1 MPDRIVLPLQSTS
14 HDTWVQKY
22 QLKDQHGVAQE
33 PDVDASK
40 DRVSKNLAQLEKR
53 QYRKGWEKQFRETM
67 EYCIPAGR
75 IMSNTGAGDLKAKT
89 SLINCVVS
97 NTIDDSMESIL
108 TMLHEA
114 GITLKAGCGIGY
126 EFSTLRPKG
135 AHVAGAG
142 ASTSGPLSFMD
153 IYDAMC
159 STISSAG
166 GRRGAQM
173 ATFDISHPD
182 VVEFVK
188 VKREDG
194 RLRKFNLS
202 LLITEKF
209 LEAVKNDQLWVFE
222 WAGVPHGTPIRA
234 VELWDLI
241 MKSTYEFA
249 EPGILLIDRIN
260 NLNNLW
266 FCENIRAT
274 NPCVTGDT
282 LIAVA
287 GRGPVPIKQ
296 LAEEGED
303 VPVYCQDPKTG
314 ETLVRMGRNP
324 RKTGIGHKVYRVTL
338 DDGTSFKGNANHG
351 IPLRETGVKTKIKEL
366 KAGDSL
372 IPFTMRQSTNGEV
385 HAKSVDGYE
394 LEYHLMLDCKYG
406 TKLDFGRGTGKI
418 HGHHM
423 DGDHF
428 NNDMDN
434 LEAIRHADHGSH
446 HLTENNPMQTWW
458 PNASRK
464 ERAAYRKS
472 MSEAKSGSGN
482 GMYGLQHS
490 KKTKKLIGRKTSER
504 FAGDSV
510 FAAKHRK
517 AVTKAMRKPET
528 RALLSK
534 IKTKEREIV
543 ELVCD
548 WCQEPYELEVIVGTD
563 VTRKFCGLACT
574 SAYGSA
580 CSSNRIVSDKERLAK
595 SKASSVF
602 AATRKGRAA
611 KRSAARVGAMN
622 TALKCGSM
630 MLHLGHKI
638 SIRTWDSLKPVLQE
652 AGIKRVSTAAW
663 INAQWDG
670 DWKQFIRE
678 CKSYNHKV
686 VSVEYVGREDVYNLT
701 VDDVHTYSIV
711 TGTWEDNGKT
721 FWSGICSSN
730 CGEQP
735 LPPAG
740 SCNLGSVLLP
750 NFVRNPFQHNA
761 TFDFAALR
769 YHAKVFSRLL
779 DNVCAISGLPLA
791 SQELEIL
798 SKRRH
803 GMGIM
808 GLGSTMTM
816 LHMSYGDHASVQFT
830 EQVMRTLAIASYEA
844 GYELAK
850 EKGEAPILKQKFEAS
865 ALNAS
870 SGRFNQNWQR
880 LQARKSSY
888 SGRELML
895 MSHFFDRWYDD
906 EEAASVLRG
915 MEKYGSRYTHA
926 VSIAPAGTISMSF
939 GNSCSNGVEPTFSHY
954 YVRNK
959 IKEGSKAKE
968 AVPVYSYEF
977 LLYKH
982 LVENGKIKHVNSPKV
997 RALMIQKGLDENTLD
1012 PAHMPEKFS
1021 TADSVTP
1028 DQHIAVQE
1036 AAQLW
1041 TDSSISKTINVPTNM
1056 PFDDFKDVYRK
1067 GTEAQLKGLTT
1078 FRFNPDVF
1086 QGVLVRPEDLKNTT
1100 YKFVQEDGAVVEV
1113 SGDTMIQYEGGTYTA
1128 ANLFDA
1134 HKENFYGKL

>member
-1 MPDRIVLPLQSTS
+1 MTPNAKVMTMTDRIVLPLQSTS

-33 PDVDASK
+33 PDVDSSK
-40 DRVSKNLAQLEKR
+40 VRVARTLAQLEKR
-53 QYRKGWEKQFRETM
+53 QYRKGWEKQFRETL

-97 NTIDDSMESIL
+97 NTVEDSMESIL

-173 ATFDISHPD
+173 ATFDVSHPD

-202 LLITEKF
+202 LLITDKF
-209 LEAVKNDQLWVFE
+209 LEALRNDQLWVFE
-222 WAGVPHGTPIRA
+222 WAGVPYGTPIRA

-241 MKSTYEFA
+241 MRSTYEYA

-282 LIAVA
+282 LILTNRGYKRIDSLVDKLTTIWNGHEWSDVTPKVTGRRQKILEVTFSTGAMVPCTPYHGFHLEDGTTVEAQDLVVGDKLERWEFPVIEGKKELSTKRAYTQGFYSGDGSRNHNEIWLYEEKISLSKFMSISKLDDYTSSGTNNRLRARVAFPVKSKTWVPSVKYTIKTRLDWLAGLLDSDGCYQPGAGFTIWSVDFTFLDKVRHMLHSLGVSAVVSLGKKA
-287 GRGPVPIKQ
+287 GTTSMPDGRGGY
-296 LAEEGED
+296 ADYES
-303 VPVYCQDPKTG
+303 QDSYRLIISKYSAFKLLELGLDTHKTIP
-314 ETLVRMGRNP
+314 T
-324 RKTGIGHKVYRVTL
+324 
-338 DDGTSFKGNANHG
+338 DD
-351 IPLRETGVKTKIKEL
+351 
-366 KAGDSL
+366 
-372 IPFTMRQSTNGEV
+372 
-385 HAKSVDGYE
+385 
-394 LEYHLMLDCKYG
+394 
-406 TKLDFGRGTGKI
+406 
-418 HGHHM
+418 
-423 DGDHF
+423 
-428 NNDMDN
+428 
-434 LEAIRHADHGSH
+434 
-446 HLTENNPMQTWW
+446 
-458 PNASRK
+458 
-464 ERAAYRKS
+464 
-472 MSEAKSGSGN
+472 
-482 GMYGLQHS
+482 
-490 KKTKKLIGRKTSER
+490 
-504 FAGDSV
+504 
-510 FAAKHRK
+510 
-517 AVTKAMRKPET
+517 
-528 RALLSK
+528 
-534 IKTKEREIV
+534 
-543 ELVCD
+543 
-548 WCQEPYELEVIVGTD
+548 EPQ
-563 VTRKFCGLACT
+563 
-574 SAYGSA
+574 
-580 CSSNRIVSDKERLAK
+580 
-595 SKASSVF
+595 
-602 AATRKGRAA
+602 
-611 KRSAARVGAMN
+611 RSAARFVCV
-622 TALKCGSM
+622 T
-630 MLHLGHKI
+630 
-638 SIRTWDSLKPVLQE
+638 
-652 AGIKRVSTAAW
+652 
-663 INAQWDG
+663 
-670 DWKQFIRE
+670 
-678 CKSYNHKV
+678 
-686 VSVEYVGREDVYNLT
+686 
-701 VDDVHTYSIV
+701 SIV
-711 TGTWEDNGKT
+711 EREGLADKVYCFNEPKRHTGIFNGIMT
-721 FWSGICSSN
+721 SQ

-735 LPPAG
+735 LPPSG

-791 SQELEIL
+791 SQESEIL

-808 GLGSTMTM
+808 GLGSAMTM

-830 EQVMRTLAIASYEA
+830 EQVMRTLAIAGYEA

-850 EKGEAPILKQKFEAS
+850 EKGEAPILKQKFESS
-865 ALNAS
+865 ALNS
-870 SGRFNQNWQR
+870 GNGRFNKKWQQ
-880 LQARKSSY
+880 LQTRKSSY
-888 SGRELML
+888 TGRELML
-895 MSHFFDRWYDD
+895 MSHFFDPWYDD
-906 EEAASVLRG
+906 DEGSSVLRG
-915 MEKYGSRYTHA
+915 IEKYGSRYTHA
-926 VSIAPAGTISMSF
+926 VSVAPAGTISLSF
-939 GNSCSNGVEPTFSHY
+939 GNNCSNGVEPTFSHY

-968 AVPVYSYEF
+968 AVSVYSYEF

-982 LVENGKIKHVNSPKV
+982 LVETGKVKHVNSPKV
-997 RALMIQKGLDENTLD
+997 RAHMIQKGLDENTLD

-1036 AAQLW
+1036 AAQKW

-1056 PFDDFKDVYRK
+1056 TFDDFKDVYRK
-1067 GTEAQLKGLTT
+1067 GTDAQLKGLTT

-1086 QGVLVRPEDLKNTT
+1086 QGVLVRPEDLKNTM
-1100 YKFVQEDGAVVEV
+1100 YKFTSEDGSVTEV
-1113 SGDTMIQYEGGTYTA
+1113 SGDTMVQYEGGTYTA

-1134 HKENFYGKL
+1134 MKEGYYNKL